1 MDDETMPE
9 PCFALEEEG
18 EAKAAA
24 RARADE
30 AERAKADLA
39 AVLATDEGRRVMRR
53 LLAEGNLHCPSFTPD
68 ALVMAFNEGNRN
80 FGLRLLAM
88 IAEAAPSA
96 LAGILIE
103 QPKD

>member
-1 MDDETMPE
+1 MADEAMPE
-9 PCFALEEEG
+9 PRFAMEEEG
-18 EAKAAA
+18 EANAAA
-24 RARADE
+24 QARADE

-39 AVLATDEGRRVMRR
+39 AVLEGDEGRRVMRR
-53 LLAEGNLHCPSFTPD
+53 LLAESNLHCPSFSPD

-80 FGLRLLAM
+80 FGLRLLAR